1 MNTMA
6 ISAVLLGLFSIIS
19 AQLIEGNAI
28 RTLINIP
35 ALVIVLGG
43 SIAAIIVQ
51 TPKSILIQAIH
62 ISSWLINS
70 PNLYSKEVN
79 DLLTLWSKQVKKDG
93 LIVIENQINRLKD
106 SFLRKAVERVITRID
121 KEEMLSMMEEHEID
135 TIQSRDLYAAKV
147 FESLGVYTSTLG
159 IMGAILGL
167 MQVLQ
172 NLTDPSLLSH
182 GIAIAFVATIY
193 GVGFANLLFILI
205 SNRFKSFI
213 FKRTRTYEMFLVG
226 LESLLNQD
234 SPQMVRQKMR
244 SFVYGRYS

>member
-1 MNTMA
+1 MSMMA
-6 ISAVLLGLFSIIS
+6 ISGVLLGLFSIIA

-28 RTLINIP
+28 LTLINIP

-51 TPKSILIQAIH
+51 TPKSILKQAIH
-62 ISSWLINS
+62 ISSWLFNP
-70 PNLYSKEVN
+70 PNLYSKDVI
-79 DLLTLWSKQVKKDG
+79 DLLALWSKQVKKDG

-106 SFLRKAVERVITRID
+106 PFLRKAIELAISGID
-121 KEEMLSMMEEHEID
+121 KDAILSMMEHEID
-135 TIQSRDLYAAKV
+135 TIESRDLHAAKV
-147 FESLGVYTSTLG
+147 FESLGGYTPTLG

-172 NLTDPSLLSH
+172 NLTDPSLLGH
-182 GIAIAFVATIY
+182 GIAVAFVATIY
-193 GVGFANLLFILI
+193 GVGFANLLFIPI